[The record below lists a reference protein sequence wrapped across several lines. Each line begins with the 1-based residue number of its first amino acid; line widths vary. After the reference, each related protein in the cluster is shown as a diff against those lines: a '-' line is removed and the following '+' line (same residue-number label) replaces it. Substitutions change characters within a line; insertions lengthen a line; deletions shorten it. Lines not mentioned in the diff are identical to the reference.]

1 MDSPVGIVPV
11 SSVSLLPPPP
21 PPKNAARML
30 ALALAESAQQATIL
44 SQRRPSGPPTPVSPL
59 KPQELAETLDWSSA
73 PQPPQ
78 SQPSLEDA
86 AVEAISEPP
95 APSIS
100 TEKLT
105 RSDSL
110 HLSKDSGIPIP
121 CGSQDVVSS
130 VTPGQ
135 SNVPSSQPC
144 QVSETQKSPERQQP
158 AVGQTPVSTTKTTAT
173 TPTINK
179 DAFIQQ
185 LSPEVSS
192 TILSNASLNAN
203 FACKSKLLWY
213 RLKLVFKLEILL

>member
-1 MDSPVGIVPV
+1 MGIVPV

-30 ALALAESAQQATIL
+30 ALALAESAQQATIF

-59 KPQELAETLDWSSA
+59 RPQELSETLDWLSA
-73 PQPPQ
+73 AQPPQ

-105 RSDSL
+105 RSGSL
-110 HLSKDSGIPIP
+110 HLSKDSGIPLSTS
-121 CGSQDVVSS
+121 CSSQDVVSS

-135 SNVPSSQPC
+135 SNVPSSQPS

-185 LSPEVSS
+185 LSHEVSS
-192 TILSNASLNAN
+192 TIVSNASLNAN